1 MKPDRRETVWSGKLF
16 DVVVEEWGGATREL
30 VEHPSSV
37 AVVAF
42 DREGRL
48 VLARQLR
55 EGAGEELLELPAG
68 VVDEGED
75 ELAAAQ
81 RELRE
86 ETGLHGGRWRLLR
99 RLHPTPGY
107 VREPLTLFV
116 AEELEEG
123 EQELDE
129 GEDVTLVR
137 FGPEDLD
144 DLVARL
150 EDAKTVAGVL
160 LVLRERAAAG

>member
-123 EQELDE
+123 EQELDQ